1 MAKSPTPSVFV
12 IGLLSLEH
20 HLKVEEMPRPGTHSI
35 AESYDASYAGRGG
48 NHAVAIARAG
58 CQAILMGSLGDDSHG
73 TRYREHLEAEGLN
86 TRYVRETKGR
96 THTSFLIRNGRGE
109 TATIEDQDNE
119 PPLTLAGLRKAS
131 AALSQ
136 CQALLL
142 DLALPTDVLLE
153 ASRRANEAGIPVIIR
168 ASPILAEFPWGEVR
182 TDYLIVS
189 LAELLLLFGQAPETL
204 APDERKRRLTEL
216 RWEHLIVTRGSSD
229 TYAFTRDGDHDS
241 IPTLPVLPIDPT
253 GAGDAFAGCFAAAIA
268 RGLALVEAVKAANC
282 AGALTTLGPGAQAAM
297 PQWDGIERHLRH
309 LEQD

>member
-12 IGLLSLEH
+12 IGSLALEH
-20 HLKVEEMPRPGTHSI
+20 HLRVEEMPRPGTHST

-73 TRYREHLEAEGLN
+73 TRYREHLEIEGLT
-86 TRYVRETKGR
+86 TRYIRETKGR
-96 THTSFLIRNGRGE
+96 THLSFLIKNGRGE
-109 TATIEDQDNE
+109 SAVIETQDSE
-119 PPLTLAGLRKAS
+119 PPLTLAILRKAG
-131 AALSQ
+131 AAISQ

-142 DLALPTDVLLE
+142 DLSLPIDALLE

-168 ASPILAEFPWGEVR
+168 ASPIMTEFPWGEVR

-189 LAELLLLFGQAPETL
+189 SAELLLLFGQAPETL
-204 APDERKRRLTEL
+204 ATDERKRRLIEL

-229 TYAFTRDGDHDS
+229 TYVFTRDGDHYS

-253 GAGDAFAGCFAAAIA
+253 GADDAFAGCYAAALA
-268 RGLALVEAVKAANC
+268 RGLPPIEAVKAANC
-282 AGALTTLGPGAQAAM
+282 AGALTTPRTGAQEAM
-297 PQWDGIERHLRH
+297 PEWESVERHLRH